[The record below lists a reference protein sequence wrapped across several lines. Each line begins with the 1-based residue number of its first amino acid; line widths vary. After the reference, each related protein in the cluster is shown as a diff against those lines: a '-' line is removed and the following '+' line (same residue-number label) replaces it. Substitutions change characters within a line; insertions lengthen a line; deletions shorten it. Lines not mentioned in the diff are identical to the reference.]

1 MKIAVGARKTVPAQT
16 IVAVSCISVVLTA
29 IKNQVLTNL

>member
-1 MKIAVGARKTVPAQT
+1 MKIAVGERKTVQAQT
-16 IVAVSCISVVLTA
+16 IVAVSCTNVVLTA